1 MEEAGVVV
9 SVAIAAAEG
18 RVVHRAELGALDGGA
33 LSLALHCDL
42 GLGPAGG
49 GAEVALTAV
58 GLGIGAADRAVLHS
72 AGNVAVVALT
82 SVGNSDGRL
91 GLTRVDLEA
100 AVVAVGVAVRAAHR
114 VVDGRAGD
122 RAVSCIMRGKYYYF
136 FIKSKDQERTKKER
150 KKRKKESTHTGTSPD
165 AGCRW
170 RS

>member
-9 SVAIAAAEG
+9 GVAIGAAEG

-33 LSLALHCDL
+33 LSLALHRDL

-58 GLGIGAADRAVLHS
+58 GLGIGAADRTVLHG

-122 RAVSCIMRGKYYYF
+122 RAVSCITQGKF
-136 FIKSKDQERTKKER
+136 STSIKIMKKER
-150 KKRKKESTHTGTSPD
+150 KSSRKKERINAHWHEP
-165 AGCRW
+165 
-170 RS
+170 